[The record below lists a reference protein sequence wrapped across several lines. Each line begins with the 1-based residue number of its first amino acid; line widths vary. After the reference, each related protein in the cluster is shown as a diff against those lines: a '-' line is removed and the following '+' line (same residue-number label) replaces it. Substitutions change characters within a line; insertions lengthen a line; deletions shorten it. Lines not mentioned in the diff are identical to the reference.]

1 MYILIQEGEVVVK
14 IFIWTILGT
23 GLFLLLLA
31 VSMILFLFWFAVFS
45 NWLDRREEKRE
56 LEMRTYYAEHG
67 RFF

>member
-14 IFIWTILGT
+14 IFIWIILGT